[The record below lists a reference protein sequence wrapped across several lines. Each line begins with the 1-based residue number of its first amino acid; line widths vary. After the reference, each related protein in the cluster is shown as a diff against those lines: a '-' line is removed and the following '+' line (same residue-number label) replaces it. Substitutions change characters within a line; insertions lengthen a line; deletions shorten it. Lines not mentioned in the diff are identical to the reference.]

1 MICTSVALALHISA
15 AKVIFMAPK
24 PILRQEGTRQKKAVW
39 TLRPSLIDENG
50 NRFQPAT
57 TFKGSQRDAVKAL
70 SDYAEA
76 EQKKID
82 LKKEAKEKKAVG
94 GPTLDEMFK
103 LWVEAPARN
112 GRVKSVS
119 TRYQDTRRYEKHI
132 QPQFGHRQM
141 GDIEPEEIENFY
153 YKLSVRVT
161 GEEQQPLSETTI
173 HRVHEN
179 FQAVYNFAL
188 RKKRIEASPFTFIH
202 RAQVRLADPTAPRKL
217 EVAELLAHLR
227 KSDLELFCAVNVAA
241 VTGARRSEI
250 IGLRWRDVDLINA
263 TIRLTH
269 GVIAVPKDFPGGGM
283 IETNTKTG
291 ETVADGLEIG
301 VHLQTALTELKEQ
314 KLLGGLSSKKLASS
328 FVFAAD
334 SEGKKS
340 WHPDTMSSRLRRACE
355 VKGGNA
361 PAITLK
367 DLRTFVASELVQQP
381 FGLAL
386 ARSVLRHKSS
396 STTLRHYLAAEKK
409 RDREA
414 TGQLAEVLGLTTMR
428 VLADDEPPLKK
439 VGRTRLRKGFEPH
452 PKAPGQDNPIEH
464 IGEADF
470 TTHSGRP
477 K

>member
-1 MICTSVALALHISA
+1 
-15 AKVIFMAPK
+15 MAGK
-24 PILRQEGTRQKKAVW
+24 PVLRKEAQGTKKAVW
-39 TLRPSLIDENG
+39 TLRVSAIDEHG
-50 NRFQPAT
+50 IRVQPAT
-57 TFKGSQRDAVKAL
+57 TYHGSKRGAQTALVEYEIAVHEDIKRKIEELAKVKEEELAKAQ
-70 SDYAEA
+70 EM
-76 EQKKID
+76 
-82 LKKEAKEKKAVG
+82 VG
-94 GPTLDEMFK
+94 PKLDEVFK

-112 GRVKSVS
+112 GRVKSAS
-119 TRYQDTRRYEKHI
+119 TRYQDTKRYEKHI
-132 QPQFGHRQM
+132 QPQFGDRKM
-141 GDIEPEEIENFY
+141 AAIEPEEIETFY
-153 YKLSVRVT
+153 HKLSFRVT

-173 HRVHEN
+173 HRVHEI

-188 RKKRIEASPFTFIH
+188 RKKLIEASPFTYIH
-202 RAQVRLADPTAPRKL
+202 RAQVRLADPSAPRKL

-227 KSDLELFCAVNVAA
+227 KSDLELFCAVNIAA

-250 IGLRWRDVDLINA
+250 ISLRWRDLDLVNA

-269 GVIAVPKDFPGGGM
+269 GLIVVPKDFSGGGM

-291 ETVADGLEIG
+291 EIVADGLEIG
-301 VHLQTALTELKEQ
+301 VHLQTALTELKDQRLEEAISP
-314 KLLGGLSSKKLASS
+314 KKLSSA

-334 SEGKKS
+334 KEGEKP
-340 WHPDTMSSRLRRACE
+340 WHPDTMSSRLRKACE
-355 VKGGNA
+355 AKGGNA

-428 VLADDEPPLKK
+428 VLADDLPTMTKDHPLAK
-439 VGRTRLRKGFEPH
+439 RTRLR
-452 PKAPGQDNPIEH
+452 PK
-464 IGEADF
+464 
-470 TTHSGRP
+470 
-477 K
+477 